1 MRQLIKAFSHSALG
15 LAACLAAAPS
25 LAQDFDYWLLALT
38 WSPSW
43 CRDEA
48 HPDAEQCG
56 RDLGFVL
63 HGLWPQ
69 HEAGWPEDCG
79 SPHRDPT
86 RRQTAAM
93 ADVMGSGDLA
103 WYQWR
108 KHGRCSGLPA
118 EAYFATARTA
128 FAGIALPAVRRDRVT
143 AEALEA
149 GFRAANPGLAPDE
162 LIVTC
167 SDATVREVRICLDP
181 GLAPRA
187 CGADVLRSA
196 CRAPGPLDMPAP

>member
-1 MRQLIKAFSHSALG
+1 MIKAFSRSVLGFAASLAAG
-15 LAACLAAAPS
+15 LAAPASAA
-25 LAQDFDYWLLALT
+25 DFDYWLLALT

-48 HPDAEQCG
+48 RPDAGQCERG
-56 RDLGFVL
+56 LGFVL

-69 HEAGWPEDCG
+69 YEAGWPEDCD

-103 WYQWR
+103 WYQWK

-118 EAYFATARTA
+118 DAYFAAARA
-128 FAGIALPAVRRDRVT
+128 ALAGIALPVVGRDSVT

-162 LIVTC
+162 MIVTC

-181 GLAPRA
+181 DLAPRT

-196 CRAPGPLDMPAP
+196 CRARGPLDMPPP